1 MLRIRKLPVVL
12 AFRRGSDSEREFW
25 KRTLEASEVNDSDL
39 DHAIGLMTKH
49 RALED
54 TISRARH
61 YGAMAKDALA
71 LFPASPTKEAIEDAV
86 EFCIART
93 H

>member
-1 MLRIRKLPVVL
+1 VVF
-12 AFRRGSDSEREFW
+12 AFRRGNDSERAFW
-25 KRTLEASEVNDSDL
+25 VRALERGEIKDGDL

-54 TISRARH
+54 TMSRAQH
-61 YGAMAKDALA
+61 YGAMVIDALA
-71 LFPASPTKEAIEDAV
+71 LFPPSPMRSALEQVVA
-86 EFCIART
+86 FCLARS